1 MKEKYIEL
9 MEKALSA
16 YSDEHILRYFNDVKE
31 KGLTEHGFP
40 RLTANIGILI
50 AYGRRLDLLPIFLEM
65 MEFCCKTIP
74 HVKAANDFSVRE
86 IVCCLLEIEQSRTVS
101 KEETERWR
109 GYLAKI
115 EPTTCY
121 NIFATSLA
129 DTVRNWALFTAVSE
143 YFRLDAGIGGNMDFI
158 ELQLGQ
164 QLQWIDENGMY
175 CDNSH
180 AIAYQ
185 PIMYDFVP
193 RGLFSL
199 LLSRGYRGRYY
210 TQIDEALKK
219 AALLTLD
226 MQSPN
231 GEMAFGGRSN
241 QFLHNEAW
249 TIAVLEYEAK
259 RYAREGNAALAARFK
274 AASARAFSVTEKWL
288 EKKPIRHIKNRF
300 PTETKFGC
308 EEYAYFDKYMITV
321 ASNLWAAYLIHDDTI
336 TFEEASDHTPCVAQT
351 SACFHKLFVKAGG
364 YGLEFD
370 LSADPHYDA
379 SGLGRVHR
387 DGAPSTICISCPCP
401 KEPAY
406 KVDIERPFAFSMC
419 SAIHENDGWRF
430 GVEESAKYELLNATT
445 DKDSALATI
454 QCEFNDDCV
463 VKEHYEV
470 NENGVSITVEG
481 DGEIG
486 YTLPAFC
493 FDGEKHTDIA
503 MDRDSLTVSYDGWI
517 CRYTTNGVIFDLN
530 RIAANRNGHY
540 HTFLATAQH
549 TLNVKIEITK
559 AQTDSL
565 PQK

>member
-1 MKEKYIEL
+1 MKEKYIDL

-16 YSDEHILRYFNDVKE
+16 YTDEHILRYFNDVKAN
-31 KGLTEHGFP
+31 GLTEHGFA
-40 RLTANIGILI
+40 RLTADIGILL
-50 AYGRRLDLLPIFLEM
+50 AHGRRGDLLPMFLEM

-86 IVCCLLEIEQSRTVS
+86 IVCCLLEVEKSRIVPREDTD
-101 KEETERWR
+101 RWR
-109 GYLAKI
+109 AYLATI
-115 EPTTCY
+115 EPTVCY
-121 NIFATSLA
+121 DKFATIPT

-158 ELQLGQ
+158 ELQLEQ
-164 QLQWIDENGMY
+164 QLQWLDENGMY
-175 CDNSH
+175 RDNPH
-180 AIAYQ
+180 AEGYQ
-185 PIMYDFVP
+185 PIMYDLVP

-210 TQIDEALKK
+210 TRIDEMLKK

-249 TIAVLEYEAK
+249 MIAVFEYEAR

-274 AASARAFSVTEKWL
+274 AASARAIAVTEKWL
-288 EKKPIRHIKNRF
+288 EKEPIRHIKNRF

-308 EEYAYFDKYMITV
+308 EGYAYFDKYMITA
-321 ASNLWAAYLIHDDTI
+321 ASNLWAAYLILDDTI

-351 SACFHKLFVKAGG
+351 SPYFHKLFVKAGG

-387 DGAPSTICISCPCP
+387 EGAPSTICLSCPCP
-401 KEPAY
+401 ATPNY
-406 KVDIERPFAFSMC
+406 TVDVEQSFAFSMC
-419 SAIHENDGWRF
+419 SAIREKDGWRF
-430 GVEESAKYELLNATT
+430 GAEESAKYELLNAIT

-463 VKEHYEV
+463 IKEHYEV

-486 YTLPAFC
+486 YAFPAFC
-493 FDGEKHTDIA
+493 FDGEVSPEITVEEH
-503 MDRDSLTVSYDGWI
+503 SLTVSYEGWM
-517 CRYTTNGVIFDLN
+517 CRYTTNGTILDLN
-530 RIAANRNGHY
+530 VTAANRNGHY
-540 HTFLATAQH
+540 RAFVAKSE
-549 TLNVKIEITK
+549 N
-559 AQTDSL
+559 SL
-565 PQK
+565 DLRVDIRKE

>member
-9 MEKALSA
+9 IEKALSA
-16 YSDEHILRYFNDVKE
+16 YSDEHIFRYFNDVKE

-50 AYGRRLDLLPIFLEM
+50 AYGRRWDLLPIFLEM

-249 TIAVLEYEAK
+249 MIAVLEYEAK

-274 AASARAFSVTEKWL
+274 AASARAIVVTEKWL

-300 PTETKFGC
+300 PIKTKCGKRIT
-308 EEYAYFDKYMITV
+308 YLTV
-321 ASNLWAAYLIHDDTI
+321 ALNGNGYAVFIYLVVFFDNAIIIKFTLNGSQCAI
-336 TFEEASDHTPCVAQT
+336 FIRCSVQQFIFCA
-351 SACFHKLFVKAGG
+351 LFNT
-364 YGLEFD
+364 E
-370 LSADPHYDA
+370 S
-379 SGLGRVHR
+379 
-387 DGAPSTICISCPCP
+387 
-401 KEPAY
+401 PA
-406 KVDIERPFAFSMC
+406 
-419 SAIHENDGWRF
+419 
-430 GVEESAKYELLNATT
+430 
-445 DKDSALATI
+445 
-454 QCEFNDDCV
+454 
-463 VKEHYEV
+463 
-470 NENGVSITVEG
+470 
-481 DGEIG
+481 
-486 YTLPAFC
+486 
-493 FDGEKHTDIA
+493 
-503 MDRDSLTVSYDGWI
+503 
-517 CRYTTNGVIFDLN
+517 VIF
-530 RIAANRNGHY
+530 ANRRAHRKGKWSFYINLIGRLFG
-540 HTFLATAQH
+540 TRA
-549 TLNVKIEITK
+549 
-559 AQTDSL
+559 
-565 PQK
+565 

>member
-50 AYGRRLDLLPIFLEM
+50 GHGKRQDLLPLFMEM
-65 MEFCCKTIP
+65 MELCCDMFLRP
-74 HVKAANDFSVRE
+74 YVKAANEFSVRE
-86 IVCCLLEIEQSRTVS
+86 IVCCIDALEKAKAVAGEHILRWKQKISAIVAEACYTVIV
-101 KEETERWR
+101 KEETDR
-109 GYLAKI
+109 I
-115 EPTTCY
+115 T
-121 NIFATSLA
+121 
-129 DTVRNWALFTAVSE
+129 NWAIFGAVSE
-143 YFRLDAGIGGNMDFI
+143 YLRCKRGLGGSMAFV
-158 ELQLGQ
+158 ERQLSC

-175 CDNSH
+175 CDHSKAQNH
-180 AIAYQ
+180 Q
-185 PIMYDFVP
+185 PFVYDLVS
-193 RGLFSL
+193 RGLFTML
-199 LLSRGYRGRYY
+199 LHFGYRGKYY
-210 TQIDEALKK
+210 QQIDDCLRRAG
-219 AALLTLD
+219 LLTLK
-226 MQSPN
+226 MQSTN
-231 GEMAFGGRSN
+231 GEIPFGGRSN
-241 QFLHNEAW
+241 QFLHNEPWMAA
-249 TIAVLEYEAK
+249 IFEYEAR
-259 RYAREGNAALAARFK
+259 RYAAEGNRERAAMFK
-274 AASARAFSVTEKWL
+274 AAAARAIDVTAAWL
-288 EKKPIRHIKNRF
+288 GKTPIRHIKNRY

-308 EEYAYFDKYMITV
+308 EEYAYFDKYMITA
-321 ASNLWAAYLIHDDTI
+321 ASFLYTAYLLCDDTVPAMSAPDRGSVAFR
-336 TFEEASDHTPCVAQT
+336 TSDH
-351 SACFHKLFVKAGG
+351 FHKLFLKSGG
-364 YGLEFD
+364 YALEID
-370 LSADPHYDA
+370 TDADPHYDA

-419 SAIHENDGWRF
+419 SAIRENDGWRF

-463 VKEHYEV
+463 IKEHYEV

-559 AQTDSL
+559 A
-565 PQK
+565 